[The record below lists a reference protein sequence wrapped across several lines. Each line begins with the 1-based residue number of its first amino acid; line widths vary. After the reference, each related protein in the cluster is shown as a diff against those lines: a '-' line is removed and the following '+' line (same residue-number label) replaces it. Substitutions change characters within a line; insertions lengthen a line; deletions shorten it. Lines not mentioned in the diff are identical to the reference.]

1 MVDKGGGY
9 YILDESYV
17 PDFSKGKVTIVLINE
32 IGLEVERET
41 YYNIEPHE
49 ALRIFAEENPCIDKG
64 DSIKII

>member
-1 MVDKGGGY
+1 MVD
-9 YILDESYV
+9 
-17 PDFSKGKVTIVLINE
+17 KVTIVFINE
-32 IGLEVERET
+32 IGLEVGRET